1 MVSDLEKSNSSMAIE
16 LGESKKMIET
26 LQGEKEE
33 LQQWDSS
40 KSMINRQKA
49 KMESL
54 YLALKKQQKQ
64 SISDSPISTPPL
76 LGFSVPVSQ
85 NRNTNESDNPPPISQ
100 ETSKFKGILVPV
112 WNDTKM
118 NNRNR

>member
-16 LGESKKMIET
+16 LGESKKMIES

-33 LQQWDSS
+33 LQQ
-40 KSMINRQKA
+40 QKA

-64 SISDSPISTPPL
+64 SISDSPVSTPPL
-76 LGFSVPVSQ
+76 LGFSIPVSQ
-85 NRNTNESDNPPPISQ
+85 SRNNSENETTPSISQ
-100 ETSKFKGILVPV
+100 ETTKFKGILVPKPLKRP
-112 WNDTKM
+112 DTPG
-118 NNRNR
+118 